1 MITIDE
7 AKNLRVGDIL
17 YHTENKNKDGS
28 PQRWRVNGVPKT
40 WKRSPEKVRV
50 PMKHGLYDFDY
61 LTETDLSLV
70 SRSEEFFIRKFKEVL
85 RKSEMQKM

>member
-70 SRSEEFFIRKFKEVL
+70 SMSEEFFIRKFKEVL

>member
-70 SRSEEFFIRKFKEVL
+70 SRSEEFFIRKVKEVL

>member
-61 LTETDLSLV
+61 LTEADLSLV
-70 SRSEEFFIRKFKEVL
+70 SRSEEFFIRKVKEVL

>member
-28 PQRWRVNGVPKT
+28 PQRWRVNGVLNKN
-40 WKRSPEKVRV
+40 
-50 PMKHGLYDFDY
+50 
-61 LTETDLSLV
+61 
-70 SRSEEFFIRKFKEVL
+70 
-85 RKSEMQKM
+85 